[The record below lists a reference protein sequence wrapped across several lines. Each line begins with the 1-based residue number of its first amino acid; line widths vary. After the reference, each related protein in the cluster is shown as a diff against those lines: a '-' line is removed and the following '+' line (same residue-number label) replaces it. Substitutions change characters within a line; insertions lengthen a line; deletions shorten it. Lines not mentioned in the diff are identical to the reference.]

1 MINVTSKEIG
11 KLFMSYIFFVNH
23 CFMCDIRKAGLFDE
37 GKKL

>member
-1 MINVTSKEIG
+1 MKNVKPKETG

-23 CFMCDIRKAGLFDE
+23 CFMGDIRKAGLFDE